1 MYILLR
7 EHSGKV
13 VNRGG
18 ISVPQ
23 MTKDVFH
30 LSYSQSRPLL
40 ISDCHWNVIQ
50 GNNIGVTA
58 YPSGS
63 PVFSPGFYGGSCFG
77 DRCLM
82 FCPIFWP
89 FYCLYFVDLLFL
101 INPFVSSYLS

>member
-1 MYILLR
+1 MYVLLR

-40 ISDCHWNVIQ
+40 ISNCHWNFI
-50 GNNIGVTA
+50 
-58 YPSGS
+58 
-63 PVFSPGFYGGSCFG
+63 
-77 DRCLM
+77 
-82 FCPIFWP
+82 
-89 FYCLYFVDLLFL
+89 
-101 INPFVSSYLS
+101 